1 MSSEHNGG
9 RPATDS
15 TSDDA
20 PGTDQAPGTEQ
31 KLAERG
37 SNRSQRP
44 TSRAFREFIAT
55 GWAERVDELPAREP
69 VADYTPARREALSAL
84 FEGERLIVPA
94 GSLKVRCKDTDYRF
108 RPHSAFARLTRLG
121 TDEEHGAVLVRRP
134 QEASEQ

>member
-94 GSLKVRCKDTDYRF
+94 GSLKVRSNDTDYRF
-108 RPHSAFARLTRLG
+108 RPHSAFAHLTGLG
-121 TDEEHGAVLVRRP
+121 LHVLKAPPPP
-134 QEASEQ
+134 QSAR